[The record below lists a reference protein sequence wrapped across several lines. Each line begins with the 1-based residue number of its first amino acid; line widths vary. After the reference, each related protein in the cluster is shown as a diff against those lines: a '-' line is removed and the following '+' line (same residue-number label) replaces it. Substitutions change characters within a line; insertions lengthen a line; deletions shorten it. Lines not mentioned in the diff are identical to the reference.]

1 MKLRIKGNSI
11 RLRLTQSEVEELN
24 KKGHVEDLVNFGD
37 GVKFIYEIKKADL
50 NKNILEPVCKANK
63 ISVLVCQDQISQ
75 WAQTNKVTIKENY
88 INSDGDEVIVMIEK
102 DVKCGSPRD
111 EDESDRF
118 PHPSQK

>member
-11 RLRLTQSEVEELN
+11 RFRLTRSEVEELN

-37 GVKFIYEIKKADL
+37 GVKFIYEIKADL
-50 NKNILEPVCKANK
+50 NKNILEPVFKANK

-75 WAQTNKVTIKENY
+75 WALTDKVTIKENY

-102 DVKCGSPRD
+102 DFKCLSPRD
-111 EDESDRF
+111 EDESDMF

>member
-24 KKGHVEDLVNFGD
+24 KKGHIEDLVNFGD
-37 GVKFIYEIKKADL
+37 GVKFIYEIKKTDL
-50 NKNILEPVCKANK
+50 LEPVCKANK

-75 WAQTNKVTIKENY
+75 WALTNKVTIKENY

-102 DVKCGSPRD
+102 DFKCLSPRD
-111 EDESDRF
+111 EDESDMF

>member
-50 NKNILEPVCKANK
+50 NKNTLEPVYKANK
-63 ISVLVCQDQISQ
+63 ISVLVRQDQISQ
-75 WAQTNKVTIKENY
+75 WALTDKVTIKENY
-88 INSDGDEVIVMIEK
+88 INSDGDEVIVKIEK
-102 DVKCGSPRD
+102 DFKCLSPRD
-111 EDESDRF
+111 EDESDMF
-118 PHPSQK
+118 PHPGQ